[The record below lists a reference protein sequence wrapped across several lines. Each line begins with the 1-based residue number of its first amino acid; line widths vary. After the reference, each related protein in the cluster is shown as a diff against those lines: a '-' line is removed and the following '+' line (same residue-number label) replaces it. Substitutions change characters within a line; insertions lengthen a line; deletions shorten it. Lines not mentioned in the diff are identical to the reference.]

1 MIKTLKVQNFALVN
15 NIEINFQE
23 GFNVLFGE
31 TGAGK
36 SIILKSIYYLLG
48 AKFNKSDVRSGEKFV
63 KVSAVFD
70 ISKTTQDVLARFGIN
85 ACDEILISRATEL
98 PSKNECRINGEMV
111 TLEMLSEVAS
121 TLLDFYGQ
129 HENMALLKA
138 SNHISMLDDF
148 ASSELAKAKKEVSTL
163 YAEYHAVISEL
174 SKFGGSAENRERL
187 LDLLNYQI
195 KEIESANIQPNE
207 DEEIETKL
215 YAYRNSEKVN
225 NTLESSLKKLD
236 DNMGVLPYLKDTT
249 KLLGGL
255 VQFDADADGFI
266 QRLDSC
272 FFEIQDIADQ
282 LKLKLDAN
290 RFSERELEDLDQRL
304 DKIKSIKK
312 KYGKTLPEVFEFLDS
327 ACNQRDELLGAEE
340 KIQELTKKL
349 EGIEVNLKQK
359 SSILTEL
366 RKKYAEQFEKKIN
379 SELSELGMKN
389 ANLKV
394 DFNQSSTFSANGV
407 DVVEFLFSANLGQ
420 GLKPL
425 SKTISGG
432 EMSRLMLVVK
442 LITAD
447 KDAVGT
453 LIFDEVDSGI
463 SGEIG
468 SAMAKKIAKISSRYQ
483 VICITHL
490 PQVCAMAD
498 AFFYVSKNAVNGKTE
513 SKIEQITSPRIEESI
528 AKLSGGKFDTQTSIA
543 HAKELLTWARD
554 FKKSI

>member
-225 NTLESSLKKLD
+225 NILESSFKKLD

-255 VQFDADADGFI
+255 VQFDIDADGFI

-359 SSILTEL
+359 SSVLTEL

-394 DFNQSSTFSANGV
+394 DFNQSSSFSANGV
-407 DVVEFLFSANLGQ
+407 DVAEFLFSANLGQ

>member
-225 NTLESSLKKLD
+225 NILESSFKKLD